1 MSEAPT
7 RPEALRRD
15 QPTEEALS
23 DLTAVARGGVLNL
36 VGVVSNTVFNFALVI
51 VVTRGLGVTT
61 TGMFFE
67 AIAFF
72 NILATASQWGADVGV
87 VRAIPR
93 YRVQGR
99 SEDLRHGIRAALA
112 PTVLAGAVLGGAM
125 FFLAGPLGRWL
136 TSGVHAGDLTAALR
150 VMAPFLP
157 LSAAYAVVLAVTRGF
172 GTMVPNVIIDKLGR
186 AAAQPIFVLAVVITG
201 LSDAALSLAWALP
214 FALGLVAALIWM
226 GSLLREHSAEADP
239 GSTERAV
246 GRGRA
251 VFIEF
256 WMFTGPRGLASM
268 FAVTIL
274 WLDTLLIGA
283 LGSTAQAGMYA
294 AATRYLAFGQFI
306 GVAIIQVVGPKL
318 SEVLAAHD
326 LGRARVVYSTA
337 TWWLMALA
345 WPLYLTMI
353 VLAPSLLSFFGPA
366 YQQADTVLV
375 ILGASM
381 LVATLVGPVDIV
393 LLMAG
398 KSSWNL
404 VNTIAAIVANVTL
417 NLILIPRYGM
427 TGAAVAWSASILLNN
442 LLPLVEVWRL
452 IGLHP
457 FGAGSIAVAVERR
470 PLHRRRRDRCRRSS
484 SAKGSQRS

>member
-1 MSEAPT
+1 
-7 RPEALRRD
+7 
-15 QPTEEALS
+15 
-23 DLTAVARGGVLNL
+23 
-36 VGVVSNTVFNFALVI
+36 
-51 VVTRGLGVTT
+51 
-61 TGMFFE
+61 
-67 AIAFF
+67 
-72 NILATASQWGADVGV
+72 
-87 VRAIPR
+87 
-93 YRVQGR
+93 
-99 SEDLRHGIRAALA
+99 
-112 PTVLAGAVLGGAM
+112 
-125 FFLAGPLGRWL
+125 
-136 TSGVHAGDLTAALR
+136 
-150 VMAPFLP
+150 MAPFLP
-157 LSAAYAVVLAVTRGF
+157 VSAAYAVVLAVTRGF
-172 GTMVPNVIIDKLGR
+172 GTMVPGVIIDKLGR

-201 LSDAALSLAWALP
+201 LSGAALSLAWALP
-214 FALGLVAALIWM
+214 FALGLMAALIWM
-226 GSLLREHSAEADP
+226 GHLLRAHSGEADP
-239 GSTERAV
+239 GSAERAA

-256 WMFTGPRGLASM
+256 WMFAGPRGLASM
-268 FAVTIL
+268 FAVIIL

-294 AATRYLAFGQFI
+294 AATRFLAFGQFI

-326 LGRARVVYSTA
+326 LGRARIVYSTA

-381 LVATLVGPVDIV
+381 LVATLVGPVDMV

-404 VNTIAAIVANVTL
+404 LNTIAAIVANVTL

-442 LLPLVEVWRL
+442 LLPLVQVWRL

-457 FGAGSIAVAVERR
+457 FGAGSIAVAVSAVLCFGGVGVAAAQLLGQGVSALVVTALVGGGLYAVALWRFRGVLHLSVLR
-470 PLHRRRRDRCRRSS
+470 PGRRSGAS
-484 SAKGSQRS
+484 SLGQAPTL